1 MVLASRCLRVKR
13 WLAGAN
19 TIDQLPSG
27 NNLRIIVAPAK
38 RGILESPSLR
48 EEANVRILNAK
59 CRVTLCCTLLF
70 LLSATVLMA
79 DNLAYMTTETNQFGT
94 IDLNTGVFSLRG
106 ILSVTY
112 AGMVVE
118 SGKLFGADL
127 HTGVGNLY
135 TINPANGAPTLVGA
149 SSLDIDTFGS
159 TTGGGMFAVGVD
171 ANLYSINSSTGAAT
185 LIGPTG
191 IGFGS
196 WRQLSNNASALFYA
210 DGVNLYTINTSTGAA
225 TLVGSLGGQELGAMV
240 EEGGI
245 LWGGQNTGGLFV
257 DTVNPVTGLAT
268 PIVGVTGTTT
278 AFYSLAPDV
287 SVSPTP
293 EPSSLILLGTGL
305 LGLAGAIRRKL
316 F

>member
-1 MVLASRCLRVKR
+1 M
-13 WLAGAN
+13 
-19 TIDQLPSG
+19 
-27 NNLRIIVAPAK
+27 
-38 RGILESPSLR
+38 
-48 EEANVRILNAK
+48 RILNAK

-159 TTGGGMFAVGVD
+159 TTGGMFAVGVD

-268 PIVGVTGTTT
+268 EGAAVTGTTT
-278 AFYSLAPDV
+278 AFYSLAPDSV
-287 SVSPTP
+287 AVSP
-293 EPSSLILLGTGL
+293 
-305 LGLAGAIRRKL
+305 KL
-316 F
+316 CAHFGVP